1 MLNNEITSE
10 EMIENLVKTEGLSDY
25 MRKQI
30 ERIRTVAFHEGRLM
44 EFRIY
49 NNINR
54 NLDNND

>member
-1 MLNNEITSE
+1 
-10 EMIENLVKTEGLSDY
+10 MIEDLVKTECLNDY
-25 MRKQI
+25 QRKQI
-30 ERIRTVAFHEGRLM
+30 ERIRTVAFNEGRLM

>member
-1 MLNNEITSE
+1 MPNHETTSVD
-10 EMIENLVKTEGLSDY
+10 MIEDLVKTEGLSDY
-25 MRKQI
+25 LRKQI
-30 ERIRTVAFHEGRLM
+30 ERIRTVAFNEGRLM